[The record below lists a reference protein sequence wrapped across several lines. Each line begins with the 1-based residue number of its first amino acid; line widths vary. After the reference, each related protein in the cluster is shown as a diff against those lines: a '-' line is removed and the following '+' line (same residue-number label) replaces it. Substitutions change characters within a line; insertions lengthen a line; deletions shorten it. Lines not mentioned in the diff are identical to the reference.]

1 VKITQ
6 VSPRKLI
13 CEDDKFWASFTQ
25 FFVIGVIGAASFIYG
40 SQTAISSFKL
50 LGLYALLVGMYVC
63 IFGSQLTTTFDL
75 ERKSVRFKRH
85 WVIFQGKHH
94 QEYPIQSI
102 ETIEVY
108 TIRFNYYHPAVKL
121 KNGKILRMTDNP
133 MSEKDASRDIE
144 IIRGFLGFK
153 L

>member
-25 FFVIGVIGAASFIYG
+25 FFVIGAIGAAIFLYG
-40 SQTAISSFKL
+40 SQTANPSFK
-50 LGLYALLVGMYVC
+50 LGLYALLVGVFVC

-75 ERKSVRFKRH
+75 ERKSVRFKRY
-85 WVIFQGKHH
+85 WVIFQGKHY

-102 ETIEVY
+102 ETIEVC